1 MRPGARRC
9 LAVLGVLASLA
20 GAGVHAT
27 VTQAYPFRI
36 SISRSPVTRP
46 LAADF
51 LGLALEYNTIPKWV
65 GTGSGRVNPALV
77 ALIRNLDPSGRPMLR
92 IGGQSADRAWWP
104 VPGMSKPR
112 GVTYDLGTAWTTAA
126 RALARATDAK
136 LLLGVNLEANRT
148 RIDRVEATHLLRG
161 IGRRYIAAL
170 QIGNEPDLYPAI
182 PWYRLVGGRPA
193 PWYSHAGTLVF
204 SRRFSYSPADFDAEF
219 ARTLRVLPQLPI
231 AGPETSN
238 PPWLSAFRRFVRPGS
253 RVRILTSHAYPLS
266 QCITDP
272 SSPGYPS
279 VPHLLSLAASRQMLG
294 ADLPYVSLAHAD
306 GLTYRV
312 DELGST
318 SCNGRAGVSNSAAS
332 ALWLMDALFSIARDQ
347 IDGVN
352 LHTYPNSV
360 NGLFDFRRSH
370 GRWKAAVHP
379 LYYGALMFA
388 KAAPSG
394 SRLLATHSSSQDR
407 LRAWATLGRDHRVRV
422 LLINDSLRSS
432 SQTLLRPPRGFGSRA
447 ATIERLHTPSAY
459 ATNGITLGGHGFSRR
474 SSSGTLPPPH
484 LQISKPSRGRYR
496 VTVPPSSAALVTLA
510 PN

>member
-1 MRPGARRC
+1 M
-9 LAVLGVLASLA
+9 LGVLASLA
-20 GAGVHAT
+20 GAGFQAAVA
-27 VTQAYPFRI
+27 QAYRFRM

-51 LGLALEYNTIPKWV
+51 LGLALEYNTIPKWA
-65 GTGSGRVNPALV
+65 GTGRRPVNPVLV
-77 ALIRNLDPSGRPMLR
+77 ALIHNLDPAGRPMLR

-104 VPGMSKPR
+104 VHGMSKPL
-112 GVTYDLGTAWTTAA
+112 GVTYDLSPSWTTAA

-136 LLLGVNLEANRT
+136 LLLGVNLEANRP
-148 RIDRVEATHLLRG
+148 RIDQVEAAHLLRG

-182 PWYRLVGGRPA
+182 PWYRRVAGRPA
-193 PWYSHAGTLVF
+193 PWYGHAGTLVF
-204 SRRFSYSPADFDAEF
+204 SRRSTYGPADFDAEF
-219 ARTLRVLPQLPI
+219 ARTLRVLPPVPI

-238 PPWLSAFRRFVRPGS
+238 PPWLSAFSRFVRRGS

-272 SSPGYPS
+272 ASRAYPS
-279 VPHLLSLAASRQMLG
+279 VPHLLSLAASREMLG

-306 GLTYRV
+306 GLKYRV
-312 DELGST
+312 DELGSI

-332 ALWLMDALFSIARDQ
+332 ALWLMDALFSIAADH

-360 NGLFDFRRSH
+360 NGLFDFTRSH
-370 GRWKAAVHP
+370 GRWKGAVHP

-394 SRLLATHSSSQDR
+394 SRLLRIRTSRQDR
-407 LRAWATLGRDHRVRV
+407 LRAWATLGRDHRVRI

-432 SQTLLRPPRGFGSRA
+432 SQTQLRPPRGFGSRA
-447 ATIERLHTPSAY
+447 GTIERLLAPSVY
-459 ATNGITLGGHGFSRR
+459 ATSGLTLGGHGFGHLTSA
-474 SSSGTLPPPH
+474 GILAPPV
-484 LQISKPSRGRYR
+484 LQTAKLSRGRYR
-496 VTVPPSSAALVTLA
+496 ITVPAGSAALVTLA